1 MAEAMAADVVE
12 EKSWAM
18 PVPAPRLLL
27 FEWLGFAA
35 VQVAVALLE
44 VNGDLEEAVERSM
57 KQRLLDGFAWERGS
71 GARASAAWRR
81 QG

>member
-1 MAEAMAADVVE
+1 M
-12 EKSWAM
+12 
-18 PVPAPRLLL
+18 
-27 FEWLGFAA
+27 
-35 VQVAVALLE
+35 ALLE
-44 VNGDLEEAVERSM
+44 VNRDVEEAVEHSM